1 MILSF
6 QSLLAR
12 LKEQYRN
19 NKVPVVGAILAVT
32 FLVLG
37 IGGWAVYALWYQNPE
52 KIVTDALVNAMTAKT
67 TTFKVTSSSYT
78 DGETSSMTLEGKA
91 GHKEGASGSL
101 RIESKTQSSDSMK
114 VAVDFVHSVAG
125 DDYIRLDS
133 TEALRQQIIEYMS
146 EGSDSSSRSM
156 VQLLDMFLTPILE
169 RIDNKWVRFGDEEI
183 KYLDAEVGEGYGCL
197 EKSYEILGTNI
208 DMMLELAF
216 RYNDNKPFTVQER
229 IGTTNGKVGYT
240 VGIDKAATKRLI
252 ESLKTTKFFQ
262 TVEGCYAQT
271 GDLLDDLT
279 NAINDMPKKVRIELW
294 IDQWTHELARIHI
307 DVSDGKSPQ
316 PNTAT
321 YDIVTSFNAPISI
334 DIPKTSMSFQD
345 AIPEMSQL
353 FGGDASPAAAAFFGG
368 AI

>member
-1 MILSF
+1 MIR
-6 QSLLAR
+6 SLQPLLTR
-12 LKEQYRN
+12 LKEKYHS
-19 NKVPVVGAILAVT
+19 NKVPVVGAALAIA
-32 FLVLG
+32 LLILG

-78 DGETSSMTLEGKA
+78 NGETSTMTLVGKA

-114 VAVDFVHSVAG
+114 VAVDFVHSVTG
-125 DDYIRLDS
+125 DDYVRLDS
-133 TEALRQQIIEYMS
+133 TEALRKQIIQYMS
-146 EGSDSSSRSM
+146 EGADSSSRSM
-156 VQLLDMFLTPILE
+156 AQLLDVFLTPILE

-183 KYLDAEVGEGYGCL
+183 KYLDAEAGEGYGCL

-216 RYNDNKPFTVQER
+216 RYNDNKPFAVQER
-229 IGTTNGKVGYT
+229 IGSANGKVGYT
-240 VGIDKAATKRLI
+240 VGIDKVATKRLI

-262 TVEGCYAQT
+262 TVEGCYTQT

-279 NAINDMPKKVRIELW
+279 NVISDIPQKVRIELW

-307 DVSDGKSPQ
+307 DASDGKLPQ

-321 YDIVTSFNAPISI
+321 YDIVTSFNAPITI
-334 DIPKTSMSFQD
+334 EIPKTSMSFQD

-353 FGGDASPAAAAFFGG
+353 FGGDANPAAAAFLGG